1 MADSKDQF
9 SSSTDSEKNDGVSI
23 TSVPRANDTHSQAF
37 ERRTMRLVDF
47 RVLPLLAVVYA
58 IALID
63 RINLGVARTAG
74 MGADLNLTVGSR
86 FSIVT
91 CLYFIPYILGYKRYE
106 VQKRLAAFYLSSITI
121 SGFSPIIAYGISLL
135 DGKKGIAG
143 WEWIFVSSTF
153 LLSAAHDAHPLPFC
167 TQIIEGAITIALGL
181 ILFYALPDFPDKNT
195 FLTPEQTAFVLKR
208 VEDDRGDSVPDKITF
223 KKILTHLGDWT
234 IWAYGI
240 VGLALMAYAPQN
252 GVRYFG
258 TFLVNAGSSGCI
270 PGILAY
276 GANNVVS
283 QSKRVVQSAVTVAF
297 GGIGGIIASTVFRE
311 VDRPKYVP
319 GLWVTLGM
327 QVLIVVLVGVMNLH
341 FKRMNRLCDEG
352 KLGGGRKV
360 LEGQPGF
367 RKKPRW
373 PFKLLDESK
382 GLAAKWAM
390 EAQLLDNEEA
400 MNDGTLLVVQAIRDL
415 KTEASRIVAL
425 DYSPQLLQ
433 TSTRVGEG
441 HRDIHFQEIDKDV
454 TNTLKFV
461 RTSEY
466 SIVQPKLREEVGV
479 FVTDDL
485 VPRSLHS
492 ELVHELDLVAKQE
505 PKDIHPGS
513 GGKVQDL
520 IHPSLYP
527 YMGGI
532 SPVNPGVTLPRLEQ
546 GEFRTAQFTAYDYEF
561 ASRFAWIPS
570 IFHVS
575 DDGRD
580 VHIESYIN
588 GLGPRERHSDLYRLI
603 EKVFLVVLPQL
614 ERTKEWDYS
623 YKESSSEQRWMERR
637 EAREGTTRADWLA
650 LLDSQAKSKEAQAA
664 VEEQRSK
671 DMTERLQHELD
682 NITEFHGLDDSVAAV
697 PEKYRGKRLKVIV
710 KAANYVLQPG
720 QEYVGTW
727 HMEGMP
733 HEQIVA
739 SAIYYYQADPE
750 INDQGLSFRRRRA
763 EDDFPSMEEYR
774 HEDFDIHFND
784 EDEDEDEEDDYDV
797 DDDKSERDYP
807 SDWEY
812 TEYDGVRRPWTTTG
826 LRNYID
832 LGTVQATGVSSR
844 SSHPTGR
851 IITFPNWIQ
860 HKVAGISHS
869 SADPAGSA
877 ASRKILCFFLVD
889 DEASEGGRMEY
900 RGYSTDGLEDMDV
913 LTTSDV
919 PWQARPCNIR
929 TLHSILLLAFKRS
942 IGKEIPAELRNYIV
956 SMATEGTITREE
968 AEKRRRELMEDRKF
982 TSTGLSHQF
991 WLDSGAYSLCEH

>member
-74 MGADLNLTVGSR
+74 MGADLNLTVGS
-86 FSIVT
+86 
-91 CLYFIPYILGYKRYE
+91 
-106 VQKRLAAFYLSSITI
+106 

-283 QSKRVVQSAVTVAF
+283 Q
-297 GGIGGIIASTVFRE
+297 
-311 VDRPKYVP
+311 
-319 GLWVTLGM
+319 
-327 QVLIVVLVGVMNLH
+327 
-341 FKRMNRLCDEG
+341 
-352 KLGGGRKV
+352 
-360 LEGQPGF
+360 

>member
-1 MADSKDQF
+1 MA
-9 SSSTDSEKNDGVSI
+9 SSYRHTEPD
-23 TSVPRANDTHSQAF
+23 P
-37 ERRTMRLVDF
+37 
-47 RVLPLLAVVYA
+47 
-58 IALID
+58 
-63 RINLGVARTAG
+63 
-74 MGADLNLTVGSR
+74 
-86 FSIVT
+86 
-91 CLYFIPYILGYKRYE
+91 
-106 VQKRLAAFYLSSITI
+106 
-121 SGFSPIIAYGISLL
+121 
-135 DGKKGIAG
+135 
-143 WEWIFVSSTF
+143 
-153 LLSAAHDAHPLPFC
+153 
-167 TQIIEGAITIALGL
+167 GAISI
-181 ILFYALPDFPDKNT
+181 F
-195 FLTPEQTAFVLKR
+195 
-208 VEDDRGDSVPDKITF
+208 
-223 KKILTHLGDWT
+223 
-234 IWAYGI
+234 
-240 VGLALMAYAPQN
+240 
-252 GVRYFG
+252 
-258 TFLVNAGSSGCI
+258 
-270 PGILAY
+270 
-276 GANNVVS
+276 
-283 QSKRVVQSAVTVAF
+283 
-297 GGIGGIIASTVFRE
+297 
-311 VDRPKYVP
+311 
-319 GLWVTLGM
+319 
-327 QVLIVVLVGVMNLH
+327 
-341 FKRMNRLCDEG
+341 CDAI
-352 KLGGGRKV
+352 
-360 LEGQPGF
+360 

-869 SADPAGSA
+869 SADPVGSA

-900 RGYSTDGLEDMDV
+900 RGYSTDGLEDMNV

-929 TLHSILLLAFKRS
+929 TLHSILLLAFKRT